1 MCVCVCIFH
10 GSPTESLCLCEW
22 WACLACLL
30 LYISMWEALIS
41 ILCCKLV
48 GKRVDIIHIY
58 LHNILQP
65 CKNTEIRELKDWV
78 DCIITEIIW
87 LVNCTYQIIKLVC
100 YYTNFIVRMT
110 FNFIYSFCVCVCVC
124 VTKAGLTL
132 QELWADLCLI
142 YSSRKSEKKSCP
154 LAWSV
159 TRGVSRSWK
168 QGL

>member
-1 MCVCVCIFH
+1 MCVCVYL
-10 GSPTESLCLCEW
+10 SWSLCLCEW

-41 ILCCKLV
+41 IICCKLV
-48 GKRVDIIHIY
+48 GKRVNIIHIY

-100 YYTNFIVRMT
+100 YCINFIVRMK
-110 FNFIYSFCVCVCVC
+110 FYFIYSFFCVCD
-124 VTKAGLTL
+124 K
-132 QELWADLCLI
+132 
-142 YSSRKSEKKSCP
+142 SRAYITGA
-154 LAWSV
+154 LGRINLV
-159 TRGVSRSWK
+159 H
-168 QGL
+168 